1 MTQKLRWTTNIS
13 LTNTNLP
20 CCWPAW
26 AHHRS
31 AGVLGN
37 TRAGPGGFSRS
48 WAFKVLA
55 LATLLEICSLGEGF
69 TLGVIQSAASNCSP
83 SRDWEWIL
91 HLPTLNLCGS
101 DWLFTLKISSI
112 TFFKWKLPIFY
123 QDEKQTEIHC
133 SNMMNTFLYLE
144 NWKTMECVLCSH
156 VRAGPSRRQKLGD
169 MLDVVAPTT
178 CNKLTV
184 RKTGKHQH
192 QCSRSGHTEETDW
205 ISLTIY
211 WLVVWWE
218 GECLI
223 KLHSMYHQ

>member
-144 NWKTMECVLCSH
+144 T
-156 VRAGPSRRQKLGD
+156 
-169 MLDVVAPTT
+169 
-178 CNKLTV
+178 
-184 RKTGKHQH
+184 
-192 QCSRSGHTEETDW
+192 
-205 ISLTIY
+205 
-211 WLVVWWE
+211 
-218 GECLI
+218 
-223 KLHSMYHQ
+223 